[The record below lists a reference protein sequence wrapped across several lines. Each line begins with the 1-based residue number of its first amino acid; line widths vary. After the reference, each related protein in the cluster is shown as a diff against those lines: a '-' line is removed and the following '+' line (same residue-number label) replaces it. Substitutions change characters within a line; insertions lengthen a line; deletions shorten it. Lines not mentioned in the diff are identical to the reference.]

1 MRAFC
6 TVLDAATLEQ
16 GRCLLHSLSA
26 HAVDPVVFVLC
37 LDVTTAQA
45 LGSMPAPLLKRI
57 GRTELL
63 DAQPELAPASL
74 DRTAHEFRLTC
85 KPWLMR
91 HILPQLPAG
100 TLLTLLDPELF
111 FFSSPSTV
119 EPEIGTAS
127 VAIVTSQTDAQPQFA
142 PERGRFSAGWVTLRN
157 DATGRACAERW
168 AQECRE
174 WCFLF
179 PEAGRHAE
187 QKYLDGWPRAFP
199 GTVILTH
206 PGLGVAPWNLAGRAL
221 TVGPDGPLIAGQPVV
236 CFHFGGL
243 RHLHAQLYE
252 PGLLRHGVNPD
263 AILREQIYQPYLH
276 AVARNAANPPDIVPP
291 ANPADPRIGAIL
303 PYLAT
308 ELQRAE
314 AVHQAAVQAL
324 HRHRIEAQRLVDD
337 LLGRERESARYTREV
352 EVERDEQRQAFFD
365 TRQKLEA
372 FHLDLL
378 RNIEYLKKLEA
389 EAAAHRQASLE
400 REAYISSLKEQLAE
414 KWDGGGT
421 DLAKLYQALSS
432 HGQEIR
438 RLLVARYHAALLPAI
453 LTLSSQGVSIEILE
467 SPLELAGKSRGGV
480 HFLPGSLWDW
490 LIGLNS
496 LFDEAAYLRANPD
509 IAAAVTAGA
518 FRSGWE
524 HYQRFGQLED
534 RPSGT
539 LNFRSGLADF
549 DAVAFDSADAGPL
562 LPCIIGR
569 LQVHHR
575 LFVSS
580 SFNPATV
587 WLPIDTPR
595 EIVLEDL
602 LCCPHP
608 PAAWLG
614 PRQPSALAVPH
625 RTPPTTAELYPSTPS
640 QPAVWPKI
648 SVISVNRDNA
658 TALEETLRSVL
669 AQGYPA
675 LEFLVVDR
683 DSADGSVEV
692 LRRHADQLA
701 WWVSEPA
708 ATEASAL
715 NRGLAQSTGT
725 ILCWLDGGDQLAPGS
740 LFTAAEQFLLHDP
753 DLLAG
758 RCTLPS
764 APGAAPRIHRSV
776 LTPGQVQPLPLAELG
791 DVERCWLPGWFF
803 LQPEVFFSRRILE
816 RIGGRV
822 SSELRHN
829 PGYELWLR
837 CARAGGQVLAIPEIL
852 AQRRTDTLA
861 PSPEALAELHAV
873 SSAQRGSLGP
883 TSV

>member
-1 MRAFC
+1 MRAYC
-6 TVLDAATLEQ
+6 TVLDDATLEQ
-16 GRCLLHSLSA
+16 GRCLLQSLSA
-26 HAVDPVVFVLC
+26 HASDPVVFVLC
-37 LDVTTAQA
+37 LDETTAQA
-45 LGSMPAPLLKRI
+45 LGSMPALQLKRI
-57 GRTELL
+57 SRSQLL
-63 DAQPELAPASL
+63 AAQPELAPASL

-85 KPWLMR
+85 KPWLLR
-91 HILPQLPAG
+91 HILPQLTAD

-111 FFSSPSTV
+111 FFSSPTSV
-119 EPEIGTAS
+119 ESEIGTAS
-127 VAIVTSQTDAQPQFA
+127 VAIVPCQTDARTQFA
-142 PERGRFSAGWVTLRN
+142 PEQGRFSAGWVTLRN

-168 AQECRE
+168 AQQCRE

-179 PEAGRHAE
+179 PEAGRYAE

-199 GTVILTH
+199 GTVSLTH
-206 PGLGVAPWNLAGRAL
+206 PGLSVAPWNLAGRVL
-221 TVGPDGPLIAGQPVV
+221 TEGPSGPLIAGQPVV
-236 CFHFGGL
+236 CYHFGGL
-243 RHLHAQLYE
+243 RHLHAQLYDA
-252 PGLLRHGVNPD
+252 GLLRHGVD
-263 AILREQIYQPYLH
+263 TYAMLRELIYRPYLH
-276 AVARNAANPPDIVPP
+276 ALAGNAANPPDILPP
-291 ANPADPRIGAIL
+291 ASAADPRIGPIL
-303 PYLAT
+303 PYLANK
-308 ELQRAE
+308 LKRAE
-314 AVHQAAVQAL
+314 AEHEAAVQAL
-324 HRHRIEAQRLVDD
+324 HRHRIEAQRVVDD
-337 LLGRERESARYTREV
+337 LLGRERESARYTHEV
-352 EVERDEQRQAFFD
+352 EVERNEQRQAFFD

-389 EAAAHRQASLE
+389 EAAAHRQTSLE

-421 DLAKLYQALSS
+421 DLAKLYQALSG
-432 HGQEIR
+432 HGQVIR

-453 LTLSSQGVSIEILE
+453 LALSSQGVSIEILD
-467 SPLELAGKSRGGV
+467 SPPELAGKSRGGV

-509 IAAAVTAGA
+509 IAAAVAAGA

-524 HYQRFGQLED
+524 HYQRFGQFED

-539 LNFRSGLADF
+539 PNFRSGLADF
-549 DAVAFDSADAGPL
+549 DAVAFDSVDAGPL
-562 LPCIIGR
+562 LPCLIGR
-569 LQVHHR
+569 LQIHHR

-580 SFNPATV
+580 SYNPATV

-608 PAAWLG
+608 PSAWLG

-648 SVISVNRDNA
+648 SIILVNRNNA
-658 TALEETLRSVL
+658 TALEETLRSIL

-683 DSADGSVEV
+683 DSDDCSVEI
-692 LRRHADQLA
+692 LRQHADQLA

-708 ATEASAL
+708 ATEAPAL

-725 ILCWLDGGDQLAPGS
+725 ILCWLDSGDQLAPGS

-758 RCTLPS
+758 RCALPS
-764 APGAAPRIHRSV
+764 APGTVPRIHRSV
-776 LTPGQVQPLPLAELG
+776 FTPGQVQPLPLVELG

-822 SSELRHN
+822 SADLRHN

-852 AQRRTDTLA
+852 AQRRTDAGAL
-861 PSPEALAELHAV
+861 SPEALAELHAV
-873 SSAQRGSLGP
+873 SRTQRGSPGP
-883 TSV
+883 TSA